1 MQDLDSRPRANPTMP
16 KRGRGRG
23 RGGGRGG
30 GGRGSGRN
38 AGAWIEE
45 VDDSDNS
52 DDDDGWET
60 DEEGLTMQAY
70 CDITKQVCLLG
81 RTNRAQRLNRP
92 VAQVL
97 SFGAWWHKAGHE
109 FDM

>member
-1 MQDLDSRPRANPTMP
+1 MP

-30 GGRGSGRN
+30 GRGRGRN

-45 VDDSDNS
+45 VDDSDDS

-60 DEEGLTMQAY
+60 DEEAGDGESDEEGLTMQAY